1 MTSNVRVWQSRG
13 EVGYYPI
20 FATGNA
26 IPSAQRM
33 KSGVHWMCRY
43 HDIYWTF
50 TQSSAAVA
58 VPGQQVC

>member
-1 MTSNVRVWQSRG
+1 MTSNERVRQRGG
-13 EVGYYPI
+13 EVGYYPV

-33 KSGVHWMCRY
+33 KSGVHWLCRY
-43 HDIYWTF
+43 HDNHFGF
-50 TQSSAAVA
+50 THSSAAVA